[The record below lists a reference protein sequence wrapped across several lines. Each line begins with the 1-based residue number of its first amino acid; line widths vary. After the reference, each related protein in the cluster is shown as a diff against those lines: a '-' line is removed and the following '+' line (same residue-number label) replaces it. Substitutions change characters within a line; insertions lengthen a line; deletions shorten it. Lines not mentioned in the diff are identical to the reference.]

1 MNDTPLAATRSARV
15 DGRKISVYDNLLP
28 PEELKKMSDGFNNSA
43 FTRSESARPDT
54 RQFKHWVVNI
64 PVDAA
69 RKMPIY
75 RATMAAVTDHAPE
88 KRWNM
93 YRSYCNYA
101 SFGDM
106 LFTHTDCLPD
116 SEELTALW
124 YVCTDWDLEWG
135 GETLF
140 FSENGDAEFVA
151 SPRPGR
157 LVVFDGAIRH
167 VGRPPNKVCLSP
179 RYTFAMKL
187 EPLAD

>member
-1 MNDTPLAATRSARV
+1 MNKAPITATKTGHV
-15 DGRKISVYDNLLP
+15 NGRKICVYDDLLP
-28 PEELKKMSDGFNNSA
+28 AVELKKMSDGFNNSG

-54 RQFKHWVVNI
+54 RQFRHWVVNI

-69 RKMPIY
+69 RQMPIFN
-75 RATMAAVTDHAPE
+75 ATLAAVADYAPGTS
-88 KRWNM
+88 WNM

-101 SFGDM
+101 SYGDM
-106 LFTHTDCLPD
+106 LFTHTDCLPE

-124 YVCTDWDLEWG
+124 YICTEWELEWG

-140 FSENGDAEFVA
+140 YNDDGDADFVA

-157 LVVFDGAIRH
+157 LVVFHGAIRH
-167 VGRPPNKVCLSP
+167 AGRPPSKICVAP

-187 EPLAD
+187 EPAAA